1 MSKTRHRSAL
11 VALLC
16 SCMFLVELGTSVR
29 PVRAEPVERHY
40 DRRERD
46 REYNDEYIFA
56 ATYGLTN
63 MDVPAALKVPLVP
76 VTLLMDVVLLPFE
89 VVAGCF

>member
-1 MSKTRHRSAL
+1 MDRKHRRPAL

-16 SCMFLVELGTSVR
+16 SCMFLVDLGTSVH

-46 REYNDEYIFA
+46 REYNGEYIFA

-63 MDVPAALKVPLVP
+63 MDVPAALKVHLVP
-76 VTLLMDVVLLPFE
+76 VTLVMDLALLPFE

>member
-1 MSKTRHRSAL
+1 MSSKRHRSAL

-16 SCMFLVELGTSVR
+16 SCLLLVDLGPSVR
-29 PVRAEPVERHY
+29 SVPAEETHERH
-40 DRRERD
+40 ERN
-46 REYNDEYIFA
+46 RGYNAEYIFA
-56 ATYGLTN
+56 ATYGLTD

-76 VTLLMDVVLLPFE
+76 ATLVMDVVLLPFE